1 MTVDR
6 ALLERLPKTD
16 LHIHLDGSLRPETIH
31 ELAER
36 DDVDL
41 AFDSVDAIRRFFVE
55 DLPERD
61 LVAYLSRFDVT
72 TAVMQTPE
80 ALERIAFELVE
91 DAAAENVWYMEVRYA
106 PILSTKRGLS
116 PRQVV
121 DAIERGLRR
130 GQATYPRTRAHQIIC
145 GLRHF
150 EPERALRMAA
160 LAVEYK
166 DRGVV
171 AFDLA
176 GAERDNPAKWFREAF
191 YLVRDANL
199 NVTVHAGEAYGP
211 ESIHQALHWTG
222 AHRIGHGVRLREDP
236 DLMEY
241 VRDHRIPVAQ
251 GPAQRRLDRFRMGR
265 QVDQLAHGALP
276 DGDPPVPE
284 QVRQQRD
291 RRRTDALDD
300 LEGRPVEIAVL
311 EGEEPFQQRER
322 TPRPPDEDGFG
333 GRADLRVLG
342 EQVHHLCRQVGP
354 CGQEH
359 PDRGDR

>member
-6 ALLERLPKTD
+6 ELLERLPKTD
-16 LHIHLDGSLRPETIH
+16 LHVHLDGSLRPETIH
-31 ELAER
+31 DLAER

-41 AFDSVDAIRRFFVE
+41 PFGSVDDIRRFFVE

-61 LVAYLSRFDVT
+61 LVAYLERFDVT
-72 TAVMQTPE
+72 TSVMQTE
-80 ALERIAFELVE
+80 AALERVALELVE
-91 DAAAENVWYMEVRYA
+91 DAAAENLWYMEVRYA

-130 GQATYPRTRAHQIIC
+130 GQDTYPRTRAYQIIC

-150 EPERALRMAA
+150 EPERAMRMAA

-176 GAERDNPAKWFREAF
+176 GAERDNPAKRFREAF

-241 VRDHRIPVAQ
+241 VRDHRIPIEMCPTSNVQTGAVASIELH
-251 GPAQRRLDRFRMGR
+251 PIREYFDR
-265 QVDQLAHGALP
+265 
-276 DGDPPVPE
+276 
-284 QVRQQRD
+284 
-291 RRRTDALDD
+291 
-300 LEGRPVEIAVL
+300 
-311 EGEEPFQQRER
+311 
-322 TPRPPDEDGFG
+322 
-333 GRADLRVLG
+333 DLRVTVNTDNRLMSNTTVTN
-342 EQVHHLCRQVGP
+342 ELALCCEHLNFDLSEIKKLVLNGFKSSFL
-354 CGQEH
+354 H
-359 PDRGDR
+359 YTDRKAMIDEAIAALAEVEE

>member
-1 MTVDR
+1 MSVDR

-16 LHIHLDGSLRPETIH
+16 LHIHLDGSLRSETIL
-31 ELAER
+31 ELAR
-36 DDVDL
+36 DDDVDL
-41 AFDSVDAIRRFFVE
+41 PFETVDDVRRFFTE

-61 LVAYLSRFDVT
+61 LVAYLERFDVT
-72 TAVMQTPE
+72 TAVMQTEP

-91 DAAAENVWYMEVRYA
+91 DAAQENVWYMEVRYA
-106 PILSTKRGLS
+106 PILSVKRGLS
-116 PRQVV
+116 PRQVI

-130 GQATYPRTRAHQIIC
+130 GQEVYPRTRSHQIIC

-150 EPERALRMAA
+150 EPERALRLAA

-176 GAERDNPAKWFREAF
+176 GAERDNPAKRFREAF

-211 ESIHQALHWTG
+211 DSIHQALHWVG

-241 VRDHRIPVAQ
+241 VRDHRIALEMCPTSNVQTGAV
-251 GPAQRRLDRFRMGR
+251 PSIELHPIREYFDREIRVTINTDNRLMSNTTMTNELELCCRHLDFDLDEIKKVVLNGFKSAFLRY
-265 QVDQLAHGALP
+265 
-276 DGDPPVPE
+276 PE
-284 QVRQQRD
+284 RKAMIGEAI
-291 RRRTDALDD
+291 DALSK
-300 LEGRPVEIAVL
+300 I
-311 EGEEPFQQRER
+311 
-322 TPRPPDEDGFG
+322 DG
-333 GRADLRVLG
+333 
-342 EQVHHLCRQVGP
+342 
-354 CGQEH
+354 
-359 PDRGDR
+359 